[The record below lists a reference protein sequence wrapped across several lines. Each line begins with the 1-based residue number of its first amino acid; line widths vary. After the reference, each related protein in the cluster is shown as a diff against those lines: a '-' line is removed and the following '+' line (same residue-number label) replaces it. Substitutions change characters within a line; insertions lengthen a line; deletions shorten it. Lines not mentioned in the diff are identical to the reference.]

1 LPLFLTI
8 LGEGVYADMD
18 RKIINK
24 GLRQRTHKVKV
35 EGKPVSRHRMATH
48 RLTDDMVMIQVSTPE
63 NSGTKLPS
71 DDYCPKTEEERKRL
85 GLTKK

>member
-1 LPLFLTI
+1 
-8 LGEGVYADMD
+8 
-18 RKIINK
+18 
-24 GLRQRTHKVKV
+24 
-35 EGKPVSRHRMATH
+35 
-48 RLTDDMVMIQVSTPE
+48 MVMIQVSTPE

>member
-1 LPLFLTI
+1 
-8 LGEGVYADMD
+8 MD

-24 GLRQRTHKVKV
+24 GARQRMHKVKIESKSLCSSFLSTEV
-35 EGKPVSRHRMATH
+35 L
-48 RLTDDMVMIQVSTPE
+48 LTDDMVMIQVSTPE
-63 NSGTKLPS
+63 NSGVKLPS